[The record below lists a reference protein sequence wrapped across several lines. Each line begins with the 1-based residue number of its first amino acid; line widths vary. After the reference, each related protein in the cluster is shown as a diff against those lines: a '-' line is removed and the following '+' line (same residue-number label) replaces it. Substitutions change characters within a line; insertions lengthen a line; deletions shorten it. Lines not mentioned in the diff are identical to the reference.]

1 MEFSLF
7 DIITVPLGY
16 ILYLIYRV
24 VQNYGL
30 AIILFT
36 IIIKLV
42 LIPLNMRSQ
51 KAMKKTAK
59 IQPYLA
65 ELQKKYANDQQKLQT
80 EMMKLYKDNNISM
93 MGGCLPML
101 IQFPILIGLY
111 RVIQSPI
118 RYLLHIQ
125 YNDPGVTDKITQII
139 DLMKEK
145 FPNELGNYATMSV
158 ENLFKNAQIQLAT
171 WSEMVLDKVDAW
183 SINFNFLG
191 LNLAKIPSA
200 AINALSNGDFS
211 QPGVIALLL
220 IPVFAVFT
228 TWLSMKQTQKM
239 SGQTQNQ
246 SNAQAAQMSRTMNI
260 MMPIMTGFF
269 SFTLPSGMGLYWITS
284 NIIQMVQQYI
294 LNKVLE
300 NKEDD
305 FVVKLPDK
313 NRKNGK
319 KHK

>member
-1 MEFSLF
+1 
-7 DIITVPLGY
+7 
-16 ILYLIYRV
+16 
-24 VQNYGL
+24 
-30 AIILFT
+30 
-36 IIIKLV
+36 
-42 LIPLNMRSQ
+42 
-51 KAMKKTAK
+51 
-59 IQPYLA
+59 
-65 ELQKKYANDQQKLQT
+65 
-80 EMMKLYKDNNISM
+80 
-93 MGGCLPML
+93 
-101 IQFPILIGLY
+101 
-111 RVIQSPI
+111 
-118 RYLLHIQ
+118 
-125 YNDPGVTDKITQII
+125 
-139 DLMKEK
+139 
-145 FPNELGNYATMSV
+145 MSV